1 MKQIGDVVYRI
12 QYCGKEPLRTRR
24 RVVHHNQIKLCTMPH
39 FDLESPCTQ
48 GSSQHNGNVGR
59 VTHNT
64 VSADDLTNE
73 VDMEDLTL
81 GADAAIEPEADVAVE
96 PETDATVGLEAD
108 VTVGSETDATIGPE
122 ADMSV
127 AQKTM
132 SGSQAETVEHLPE
145 NLRVTRSGR
154 LSRMR
159 RKSDYEYY

>member
-1 MKQIGDVVYRI
+1 MKQIGNVVYRI
-12 QYCGKEPLRTRR
+12 QYCGKEPLKTRR

-48 GSSQHNGNVGR
+48 GNSQHNGNVGR
-59 VTHNT
+59 VTYNT

-81 GADAAIEPEADVAVE
+81 GADAAVEPEADGAVE
-96 PETDATVGLEAD
+96 PETDATVGP
-108 VTVGSETDATIGPE
+108 ETDATIRPE

-127 AQKTM
+127 AQETM
-132 SGSQAETVEHLPE
+132 PGSQAETVEHLPD

>member
-1 MKQIGDVVYRI
+1 MAAVAICRA
-12 QYCGKEPLRTRR
+12 
-24 RVVHHNQIKLCTMPH
+24 
-39 FDLESPCTQ
+39 
-48 GSSQHNGNVGR
+48 VGR

-73 VDMEDLTL
+73 VDMEDLIL
-81 GADAAIEPEADVAVE
+81 GADAAVEPEADVAVE

-108 VTVGSETDATIGPE
+108 VTVGPETDAPVELEADVTVGPETDATIGPE

-127 AQKTM
+127 AQETM